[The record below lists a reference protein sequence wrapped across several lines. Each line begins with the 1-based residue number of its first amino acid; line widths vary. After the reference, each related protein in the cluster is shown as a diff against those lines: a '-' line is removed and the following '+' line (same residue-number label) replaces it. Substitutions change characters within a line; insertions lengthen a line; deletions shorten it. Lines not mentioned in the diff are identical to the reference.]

1 MLVAPEKRNLMRAL
15 VRSGV
20 VPVRRR
26 RIGGLA
32 GAAAVLVLA
41 PACTASSPPAA
52 GTGSTASTPGTTAST
67 SGTKGGGVGPGAAGP
82 ASTLQQQYQ
91 QVIRQVLP
99 SVVEIRTTVG
109 LGSGIIFDD
118 SGDIVTNDHVVSSAT
133 SFQVLTAGS
142 ASARTASLVGTFPQG
157 DLAVIK
163 VPDTSGL
170 RKASFADSSTV
181 QLGTIVLAMG
191 NPLGLASSVSEG
203 IVSAVGRTLTEP
215 QSADSPGATLPNSI
229 QTSAAIN
236 PGNSG
241 GALVNLQGEVIGI
254 PTLAAQQ
261 QSGAAPG
268 IGFAIPSSTVSRIAP
283 QLIKN
288 GKVTD
293 SGRAALGIT
302 ATAVADQQGNGVGAG
317 IVAVTAGGGAA
328 AAGLQQGDVIVK
340 VAGSAVT
347 SVQELSTVLAGLTVG
362 STVPV
367 VVVRNGQQQTVQ
379 VTLSQLGT
387 TG

>member
-1 MLVAPEKRNLMRAL
+1 MPTLIPPTAVLRVRCVVGAVAVAVLAL
-15 VRSGV
+15 AAGCSTGSAPASGAAATASSSA
-20 VPVRRR
+20 PA
-26 RIGGLA
+26 GGLGSA
-32 GAAAVLVLA
+32 GAA
-41 PACTASSPPAA
+41 
-52 GTGSTASTPGTTAST
+52 T
-67 SGTKGGGVGPGAAGP
+67 S
-82 ASTLQQQYQ
+82 LQQQYE

-99 SVVEIRTTVG
+99 SVVEIRTNVG

-118 SGDIVTNDHVVSSAT
+118 SGDIVTNDHVVGSAT

-163 VPDTSGL
+163 VQDASGL
-170 RKASFADSSTV
+170 RKATFADSSTL

-191 NPLGLASSVSEG
+191 NPLGLASSVSDG

-215 QSADSPGATLPNSI
+215 QTAGSPGATLPNSI

-241 GALVNLQGEVIGI
+241 GALVNLQGQVIGI
-254 PTLAAQQ
+254 PTLAGQQ
-261 QSGAAPG
+261 QNGAAPG
-268 IGFAIPSSTVSRIAP
+268 IGFAIPSSTVTRIAP
-283 QLIKN
+283 QLIKD

-302 ATAVADQQGNGVGAG
+302 ATSVADQQGNSVGAG

-328 AAGLQQGDVIVK
+328 KAGLQRGDVITK
-340 VAGSAVT
+340 VAGSVVT
-347 SVQELSTVLAGLTVG
+347 SVQQLSTVLAGLTVG
-362 STVPV
+362 KAVPV
-367 VVVRNGQQQTVQ
+367 VVQRNGKELTVQ
-379 VTLSQLGT
+379 VTLGQLGS